1 MRAVLE
7 SIAFRFY
14 QLYQIVFEEI
24 RVPVTSSIKADG
36 GVTNND
42 FVMQLISTLTKH
54 DIERSSF
61 ADMSAVGAAYFAG
74 LGAGIWQCKEDL
86 REFRNSQSTFLPEE
100 DIKKNYDSIFNM
112 WKKAVGR
119 SLNWYQSF

>member
-1 MRAVLE
+1 
-7 SIAFRFY
+7 
-14 QLYQIVFEEI
+14 
-24 RVPVTSSIKADG
+24 
-36 GVTNND
+36 
-42 FVMQLISTLTKH
+42 MQLISTLTKH

-86 REFRNSQSTFLPEE
+86 REFRNSQSTFLPKE
-100 DIKKNYDSIFNM
+100 DIKKNYDSTFNM